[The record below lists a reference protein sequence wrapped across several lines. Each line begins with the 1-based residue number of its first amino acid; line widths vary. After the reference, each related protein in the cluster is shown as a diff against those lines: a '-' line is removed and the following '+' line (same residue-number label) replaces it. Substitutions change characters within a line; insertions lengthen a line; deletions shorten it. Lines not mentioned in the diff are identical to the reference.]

1 MTIVCSAEG
10 VLYSIM
16 HVKMVYYQLNYIAL
30 EFKKKYFEAGSPNVA
45 QAGLKVSSP
54 CFNLLSS
61 WVATTAAIPG
71 LGSSVE

>member
-30 EFKKKYFEAGSPNVA
+30 EFKKKLF
-45 QAGLKVSSP
+45 
-54 CFNLLSS
+54 
-61 WVATTAAIPG
+61 
-71 LGSSVE
+71 